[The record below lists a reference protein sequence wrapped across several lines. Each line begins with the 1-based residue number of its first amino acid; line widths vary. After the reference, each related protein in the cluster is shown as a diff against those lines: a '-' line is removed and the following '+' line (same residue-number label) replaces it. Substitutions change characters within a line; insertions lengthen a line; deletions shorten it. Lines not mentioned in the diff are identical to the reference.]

1 MKKIF
6 GAVIGGAIV
15 ALGLASVTA
24 AQDVKTE
31 VAELGGFNITL
42 HQQPFLTETEL
53 ATLRVVMTNADALAL
68 FVPDAS
74 KGYAALAVSPDDGFL
89 PDGAPAAS
97 AQAIGGL
104 PDAAAAAKDALA
116 ACDKLRK
123 GTAACV
129 LVLEIAPKG

>member
-1 MKKIF
+1 MMNYI
-6 GAVIGGAIV
+6 GAGVAL
-15 ALGLASVTA
+15 ALGLATA
-24 AQDVKTE
+24 GVAESVKTE
-31 VAELGGFNITL
+31 VAELGGSSITL
-42 HQQPFLTETEL
+42 HLHPFLTEVEL
-53 ATLRVVMTNADALAL
+53 ATLRVVMTNPDALAL

-89 PDGAPAAS
+89 PEGAPAAS

-104 PDAAAAAKDALA
+104 PDAATAAKDALA

-123 GTAACV
+123 GEAACV

>member
-6 GAVIGGAIV
+6 GGAVLV
-15 ALGLASVTA
+15 LGLASVA
-24 AQDVKTE
+24 GAQEVKTE
-31 VAELGGFNITL
+31 VAELGESSITL
-42 HQQPFLTETEL
+42 HLQSFLTEVEL
-53 ATLRVVMTNADALAL
+53 NTLRVVMTNPDALAL
-68 FVPDAS
+68 FVPDSS

-89 PDGAPAAS
+89 PEGAPAAS

-104 PDAAAAAKDALA
+104 PDQATAAKEALA

-123 GTAACV
+123 GEVDCV